1 MILPIRYISNIDTFS
16 ASQRSQPARTNFN
29 ELFLVN
35 LTDALLKNTMQY
47 EKWEAIRQ
55 KDPLR
60 AGEIARM
67 VIERHDYLAGK
78 AKVNEQ
84 GRIHFDNLTDQL
96 KNEGIH
102 LYNSHQFKTPIFNET
117 NTKNH
122 LVTTAEIKE
131 PVPVVTIRPIES
143 SKTPDFR
150 DRFNNRDCFE
160 FLAGILEDNGISYYG
175 RNGIGNA
182 LIDQARSLGL
192 TLNSFLT
199 GEGITRLLCDNP
211 VKINISKVTNTSF
224 DEIWNKIE
232 PHLKKGAILSFSSQ
246 PFGHTGIID
255 QKNGQ
260 WVYINSS
267 GVPYDRK
274 TYRVIEE
281 DLKHEIRGR
290 LQQANRQQTF
300 LGITLGSV
308 DRDLA
313 ARFENSP
320 LAAGKRV
327 KDIDLFKVA

>member
-1 MILPIRYISNIDTFS
+1 MFPIHYTNNIDTFS
-16 ASQRSQPARTNFN
+16 VPQRLQPARTDFN
-29 ELFLVN
+29 ELFSVS
-35 LTDALLKNTMQY
+35 LTDTLLKDTMQY
-47 EKWEAIRQ
+47 EKWETIRQ

-60 AGEIARM
+60 AGKIARM
-67 VIERHDYLAGK
+67 VLERHDYVAGK
-78 AKVNEQ
+78 APVNEQ
-84 GRIHFDNLTDQL
+84 GRKHFDHLTDQL
-96 KNEGIH
+96 KDEGIY
-102 LYNSHQFKTPIFNET
+102 LYNSHQFKTPIFKET
-117 NTKNH
+117 ISDNPH
-122 LVTTAEIKE
+122 AATAGIKGPE
-131 PVPVVTIRPIES
+131 TLRTIES
-143 SKTPDFR
+143 SKTLDLR
-150 DRFNNRDCFE
+150 HRFNNKDCYE
-160 FLAGILEDNGISYYG
+160 FLAGILEDNGIAYYG
-175 RNGIGNA
+175 SNGIGNA
-182 LIDQARSLGL
+182 LIDQARSRGL

-211 VKINISKVTNTSF
+211 VKIHISRVTDTSF

-320 LAAGKRV
+320 LTAENRV
-327 KDIDLFKVA
+327 KDIDLFQVT

>member
-1 MILPIRYISNIDTFS
+1 MFPIYYTNKIDTFS
-16 ASQRSQPARTNFN
+16 APQGLQPVRTNFN
-29 ELFLVN
+29 ELFSVS

-60 AGEIARM
+60 AGEIAGM
-67 VIERHDYLAGK
+67 VLERHDYVAGK
-78 AKVNEQ
+78 APVNEQ
-84 GRIHFDNLTDQL
+84 GRKHFDHLTDKL
-96 KNEGIH
+96 KDEGIY
-102 LYNSHQFKTPIFNET
+102 LYNSHQFKTQIFNET
-117 NTKNH
+117 NTYNQH
-122 LVTTAEIKE
+122 ATTAEINE
-131 PVPVVTIRPIES
+131 PKTIRAIES
-143 SKTPDFR
+143 PKTPDFR
-150 DRFNNRDCFE
+150 DRFNNKDCYE
-160 FLAGILEDNGISYYG
+160 FLAGILEDNGIAYYG
-175 RNGIGNA
+175 SNGIGNA

-211 VKINISKVTNTSF
+211 VKINIPRVTNTSF
-224 DEIWNKIE
+224 DKIWNKIE

-255 QKNGQ
+255 RKNGQ

-290 LQQANRQQTF
+290 LQQADRQETF

-313 ARFENSP
+313 AQFENSP
-320 LAAGKRV
+320 LIAGNRV
-327 KDIDLFKVA
+327 KDIDLFQVT

>member
-1 MILPIRYISNIDTFS
+1 MFPIHYTNNIDTFS
-16 ASQRSQPARTNFN
+16 APQGFKPARTDFN
-29 ELFLVN
+29 ELFSVS

-55 KDPLR
+55 NDPLR
-60 AGEIARM
+60 AGKIAGM
-67 VIERHDYLAGK
+67 VLERHDYVAGK
-78 AKVNEQ
+78 ASVNEQ
-84 GRIHFDNLTDQL
+84 GRKHFDHLTDKL
-96 KNEGIH
+96 KDEGIY
-102 LYNSHQFKTPIFNET
+102 LYNSHQFNTPIFKET
-117 NTKNH
+117 NTDNQH
-122 LVTTAEIKE
+122 AATAEIKGPE
-131 PVPVVTIRPIES
+131 TQRTIET
-143 SKTPDFR
+143 SKTLDFR
-150 DRFNNRDCFE
+150 DRFNNKDCYE
-160 FLAGILEDNGISYYG
+160 FLVGILEDNGIAYYG
-175 RNGIGNA
+175 NNGIGNA
-182 LIDQARSLGL
+182 LIDQARSRGL
-192 TLNSFLT
+192 TLNAFLT

-211 VKINISKVTNTSF
+211 VKINISKVTDTSF

-281 DLKHEIRGR
+281 DLKHEMRSR

-300 LGITLGSV
+300 LAITLGSV

-320 LAAGKRV
+320 LMAGNRL
-327 KDIDLFKVA
+327 KDIDLFQVT